1 MNGDQFNVMIS
12 IPCLNRGGTEFQTL
26 QLVRV
31 LIQLQQHVTVVCYYE
46 FEQEMVALFER
57 EGAKI
62 ELLHYSRKMGAF
74 KFILAFSSY
83 LKKAKPAVVHAQ
95 YMAPGAL
102 PILSAV
108 LARVPRIIAT
118 VHQPYTASHEWK
130 SKWILRFAAYFC
142 KPFLSV
148 SQNAAR
154 SWFGKTDL
162 IDTAHPIN
170 KQAKQLTLYNTIDVQ
185 KIKDLEAIPYDKIPQ
200 RLNTSHPIIGTVSRL
215 RHEKGIDV
223 LIQAFSS
230 VNKIYP
236 SAQLL
241 LVGDG
246 PQRCEYETLVKQLK
260 LEQQVVF
267 FGAADWETA
276 MQLMSLMDVVVVP
289 SRFEGFGLTAAEAM
303 AMGKPVVAS
312 DTFGLKELIDHEQ
325 TGLVFE
331 NENSEELSE
340 QILRFLK
347 DENLSEQCGRNA
359 SQKALTQFD
368 YPIFVQNISC
378 LYHLDS

>member
-1 MNGDQFNVMIS
+1 LITIT
-12 IPCLNRGGTEFQTL
+12 IPCLLKGGTEFQTL
-26 QLVRV
+26 HLVRALV
-31 LIQLQQHVTVVCYYE
+31 QLQQTVVVVCYYE
-46 FEQEMVALFER
+46 YEQEMIALFEQ

-62 ELLHYSRKMGAF
+62 ELLHYSRQMGSL

-83 LKKAKPAVVHAQ
+83 LKKVKPTVVHVQ

-108 LARVPRIIAT
+108 LARVPRIMAT
-118 VHQPYTASHEWK
+118 VHQPYTPSHGWK
-130 SKWILRFAAYFC
+130 SKWILRFSAYFC
-142 KPFLSV
+142 NPFLSV

-162 IDTAHPIN
+162 IDTSISIN
-170 KQAKQLTLYNTIDVQ
+170 KQAKQLTLYNTIDIQ
-185 KIKDLEAIPYDKIPQ
+185 KIKKLGAIPEDKIPVG
-200 RLNTSHPIIGTVSRL
+200 LNLNSPIIGTVSRL
-215 RHEKGIDV
+215 RHEKGIDI
-223 LIQAFSS
+223 LIQAFRN
-230 VNKIYP
+230 VQKINS

-246 PQRCEYETLVKQLK
+246 PQRLEYETLVKQLK

-289 SRFEGFGLTAAEAM
+289 SRYEGFGLTAAEAM
-303 AMGKPVVAS
+303 AMGKPVIAS
-312 DTFGLKELIDHEQ
+312 DTFGLKELIEHEK
-325 TGLVFE
+325 TGLLFE
-331 NENSEELSE
+331 NENSDELSE

-347 DENLSEQCGRNA
+347 DENLSEQCGQNA
-359 SQKALTQFD
+359 FQKALNQFD

-378 LYHLDS
+378 LYHLN

>member
-1 MNGDQFNVMIS
+1 MKVLIT
-12 IPCLNRGGTEFQTL
+12 IPCLLKGGTELQTL
-26 QLVRV
+26 QLVRALV
-31 LIQLQQHVTVVCYYE
+31 QLHQQVTVLCYHEY
-46 FEQEMVALFER
+46 EQEMVTLFER

-62 ELLHYSRKMGAF
+62 ELLHYSRQMGAL
-74 KFILAFSSY
+74 KFILAFATY
-83 LKKAKPAVVHAQ
+83 LKKAKPAVVHVQ

-118 VHQPYTASHEWK
+118 VHQPYTASHGWK
-130 SKWILRFAAYFC
+130 SKCILRFSACFC
-142 KPFLSV
+142 RPFLSV

-154 SWFGKTDL
+154 SWFGKTNL
-162 IDTAHPIN
+162 IDTSHPIN

-223 LIQAFSS
+223 LIQAFSR
-230 VNKIYP
+230 VHKIYP

-246 PQRCEYETLVKQLK
+246 PQRSEYETLVKQLK

-276 MQLMSLMDVVVVP
+276 MQSMSLMDLVVVP

-303 AMGKPVVAS
+303 AMGKPVIAS
-312 DTFGLKELIDHEQ
+312 DTFGLKELIVHEQ
-325 TGLVFE
+325 TGLLFE
-331 NENSEELSE
+331 NENDSELAE
-340 QILRFLK
+340 QVLRFLR
-347 DENLSEQCGRNA
+347 DASLSEKCGLNA
-359 SQKALTQFD
+359 SQKALTKFD
-368 YPIFVQNISC
+368 YHIFVQNINC

>member
-1 MNGDQFNVMIS
+1 
-12 IPCLNRGGTEFQTL
+12 
-26 QLVRV
+26 
-31 LIQLQQHVTVVCYYE
+31 
-46 FEQEMVALFER
+46 
-57 EGAKI
+57 
-62 ELLHYSRKMGAF
+62 MGSL

-83 LKKAKPAVVHAQ
+83 LKKVKPTVVHVQ

-108 LARVPRIIAT
+108 LARVPRIMAT
-118 VHQPYTASHEWK
+118 VHQPYTPSHGWK
-130 SKWILRFAAYFC
+130 SKWILRFSAYFC
-142 KPFLSV
+142 NPFLSV

-162 IDTAHPIN
+162 IDTSISIN
-170 KQAKQLTLYNTIDVQ
+170 KQAKQLTLYNTIDIQ
-185 KIKDLEAIPYDKIPQ
+185 KIKKLGAIPEDKIPVG
-200 RLNTSHPIIGTVSRL
+200 LNLNSPIIGTVSRL
-215 RHEKGIDV
+215 RHEKGIDI
-223 LIQAFSS
+223 LIQAFRN
-230 VNKIYP
+230 VQKINS

-246 PQRCEYETLVKQLK
+246 PQRLEYETLVKQLK

-267 FGAADWETA
+267 FGAADWEMA
-276 MQLMSLMDVVVVP
+276 MRLMSLMDVVVVP

-303 AMGKPVVAS
+303 AMGKPVIAS
-312 DTFGLKELIDHEQ
+312 DTFGLKELINHEQ

-331 NENSEELSE
+331 NENSEELAK

-347 DENLSEQCGRNA
+347 DATLSEQCSRNA
-359 SQKALTQFD
+359 FQKAIAQFD

-378 LYHLDS
+378 LYHIDS